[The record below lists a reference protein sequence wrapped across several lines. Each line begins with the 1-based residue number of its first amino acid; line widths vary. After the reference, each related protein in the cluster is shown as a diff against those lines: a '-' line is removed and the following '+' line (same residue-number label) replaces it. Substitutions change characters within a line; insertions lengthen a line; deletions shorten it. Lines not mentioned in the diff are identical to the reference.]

1 VHIIDRYAYSN
12 KIRGVDPAQ
21 KAGLALLMLLLCL
34 LLNEPAV
41 GLLTV
46 AWMWGLAVGWA
57 GLAPRVFGR
66 VLLAELLFLGLATI
80 GVALSVSLTAPVNPA
95 GWGVAVGPLHF
106 SSDPESMQLAANLVL
121 RALGAASTM
130 NFLALT
136 TPLVDLVDLMR
147 RWRVPELLID
157 LATLMYRFIFVL
169 LESLER
175 MLIAQESRLG
185 YRTYRRG
192 MISAG
197 LLGSQLFIDA
207 YRRSQRLQT
216 ALEARGYDG
225 VLRVLPGQYRRDPAL
240 LRVGLTAIVTL
251 GLGWIIF

>member
-1 VHIIDRYAYSN
+1 
-12 KIRGVDPAQ
+12 
-21 KAGLALLMLLLCL
+21 
-34 LLNEPAV
+34 
-41 GLLTV
+41 
-46 AWMWGLAVGWA
+46 
-57 GLAPRVFGR
+57 
-66 VLLAELLFLGLATI
+66 
-80 GVALSVSLTAPVNPA
+80 
-95 GWGVAVGPLHF
+95 
-106 SSDPESMQLAANLVL
+106 
-121 RALGAASTM
+121 
-130 NFLALT
+130 
-136 TPLVDLVDLMR
+136 MR

-192 MISAG
+192 MVSAG